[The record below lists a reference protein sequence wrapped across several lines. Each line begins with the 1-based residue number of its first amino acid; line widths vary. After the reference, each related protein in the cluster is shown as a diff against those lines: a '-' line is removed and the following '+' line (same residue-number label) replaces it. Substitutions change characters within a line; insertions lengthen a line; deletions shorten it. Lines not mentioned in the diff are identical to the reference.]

1 MLKRRY
7 EILLPLK
14 FNDGR
19 PIPDELFYETREN
32 LLARFEGLTW
42 VAHPI
47 EGMWKH
53 EGITYHDATVRL
65 VVDVD
70 DTPENHGFIT
80 ELKPVLLKRFDQL
93 EIYIISYPIERI

>member
-1 MLKRRY
+1 MMAT
-7 EILLPLK
+7 PSPM
-14 FNDGR
+14 NCSMR
-19 PIPDELFYETREN
+19 PAKTCLRVSES
-32 LLARFEGLTW
+32 LTW

-70 DTPENHGFIT
+70 DTPENRSFIT
-80 ELKPVLLKRFDQL
+80 ELKPGLLKRFDQL
-93 EIYIISYPIERI
+93 EIYIVSYPIERI